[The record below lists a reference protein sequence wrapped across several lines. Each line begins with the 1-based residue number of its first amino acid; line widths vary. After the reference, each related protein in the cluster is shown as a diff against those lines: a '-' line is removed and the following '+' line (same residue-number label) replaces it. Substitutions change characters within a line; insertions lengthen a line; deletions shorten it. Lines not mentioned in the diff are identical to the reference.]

1 MGAPLLETRGLTL
14 AFGGVVAADAI
25 DFTLQ
30 AGERLAVIGQNGAGK
45 TTFVNICTGFLKP
58 TAGQV
63 LFKGQD
69 ITTLPPRRI
78 VRLGLARSFQ
88 LPQLFLDHTVRQC
101 LEIAAAARSGRL
113 SLFTALGDAVDARE
127 IDHTLELVDLRQ
139 RAGDPASSL
148 PEGQRKLLDV
158 AMALVLNPQLL
169 IMDEPTSGVAS
180 EDKHALM
187 ATLMRALDER
197 KVTAWFV
204 EHDIDIV
211 TRYATRVA
219 AWIAGKVAADGPPA
233 QVLADP
239 QVRREVLGQPVAPV
253 APVAAGGG
261 AAC

>member
-1 MGAPLLETRGLTL
+1 MAAHQTPSSEPLVRTRGLTL
-14 AFGGVVAADAI
+14 HFGGVVAADGI
-25 DFTLQ
+25 DFELH

-58 TAGQV
+58 SSGQV
-63 LFKGQD
+63 FFDGRD
-69 ITTLPPRRI
+69 ITRLPPRRI
-78 VRLGLARSFQ
+78 VHLGLARSFQ

-101 LEIAAAARSGRL
+101 LQIAAAARSRRL
-113 SLFTALGDAVDARE
+113 GWFTPLGDAVDRHE
-127 IDHTLELVDLRQ
+127 IEHALELVGLRP
-139 RAGDPASSL
+139 RGDDPADTL

-158 AMALVLNPQLL
+158 AMALMLRPKLL

-197 KVTAWFV
+197 QVTSWFV

-233 QVLADP
+233 EVLANA
-239 QVRREVLGQPVAPV
+239 QVRREILGTV
-253 APVAAGGG
+253 
-261 AAC
+261 